1 MIKDLMEPE
10 DLILSTK
17 RWEEDLP
24 PERHWLVKLRSS
36 LWQQKPAL
44 VGVVILLFVIL
55 LALLAPVVAPFD
67 PDEQSFARALKPP
80 LTVHEGKVLLMGTD
94 HLGRDLFSR
103 VVYGSRISI
112 VVGVFAVLFSGGI
125 GLMVGLI
132 SGYFGGKVDY
142 FLMRVADFVLSFPF
156 ILLALAMISILG
168 SSLWLIILVM
178 SLRLWVIYARV
189 VRGNVL
195 SLRETEFVVAARA
208 MGGSPLR
215 IILQHL
221 MPNVLP
227 PVIIIGSLY
236 LGRMIIIEAGLSFL
250 GLGVPPP
257 TPTWGGLL
265 AEGRSYLYV
274 SWWIVT
280 FPGLAITI
288 TVLGTNLVG
297 DWLRDVLDPRL
308 RSR

>member
-1 MIKDLMEPE
+1 MKNARDEASEFIISKKQWE
-10 DLILSTK
+10 D
-17 RWEEDLP
+17 ELP
-24 PERHWLVKLRSS
+24 PETTWFSRLLTS
-36 LWQQKPAL
+36 LWKQKPAL
-44 VGVVILLFVIL
+44 FGVFILFSVLL
-55 LALLAPVVAPFD
+55 LAILAPIISPFD
-67 PDEQSFARALKPP
+67 PDEQLFKRAMKPP
-80 LTVHEGKVLLMGTD
+80 LTVYDGKILFMGSD

-103 VVYGSRISI
+103 IIYGSQVSI
-112 VVGVFAVLFSGGI
+112 IVGFFSVFFSGGI

-142 FLMRVADFVLSFPF
+142 FLMRLADFVLSFPF
-156 ILLALAMISILG
+156 ILMALAFISILG
-168 SSLWLIILVM
+168 SSLFLIIFAI
-178 SLRLWVIYARV
+178 STRLWVIYARV
-189 VRGNVL
+189 VRGSVL
-195 SLRETEFVVAARA
+195 SLRETEFVISAKAV
-208 MGGSPLR
+208 GGSPLR
-215 IILQHL
+215 IILKHL
-221 MPNVLP
+221 MPNVIP
-227 PVIIIGSLY
+227 PVIIIASLY

-265 AEGRSYLYV
+265 AEGRSYIYV

-308 RSR
+308 RTG

>member
-1 MIKDLMEPE
+1 MIKEPTEPE
-10 DLILSTK
+10 DLIISTE

-24 PERHWLVKLRSS
+24 PERHWLERLWAS
-36 LWQQKPAL
+36 LWKQKPAL
-44 VGVVILLFVIL
+44 VGVSILLLVFL
-55 LALLAPVVAPFD
+55 LAIFAPLIAPFD
-67 PDEQSFARALKPP
+67 PDEQSFSRAMKPP
-80 LTVHEGKVLLMGTD
+80 FTPVDGQIYIMGTD

-103 VVYGSRISI
+103 VIYGSRVSI
-112 VVGVFAVLFSGGI
+112 FVGFFAVLFSGGI

-132 SGYFGGKVDY
+132 SGYLGGKVDY
-142 FLMRVADFVLSFPF
+142 FLMRVADFILSFPF
-156 ILLALAMISILG
+156 ILMALAMISILG
-168 SSLWLIILVM
+168 SSVMLIILVISM
-178 SLRLWVIYARV
+178 RLWVIYARV

-195 SLRETEFVVAARA
+195 SLRETEYVVAAKA
-208 MGGSPLR
+208 MGGSSMR

-221 MPNVLP
+221 LPNVLP

-274 SWWIVT
+274 AWWIVT
-280 FPGLAITI
+280 FPGLAITF

-308 RSR
+308 RAR

>member
-1 MIKDLMEPE
+1 MIKDLTEPE
-10 DLILSTK
+10 DLILSRA

-24 PERHWLVKLRSS
+24 PERHWLVRLRSS

-44 VGVVILLFVIL
+44 VGVLILLFVVL
-55 LALLAPVVAPFD
+55 LALLAPLVAPFD
-67 PDEQSFARALKPP
+67 PDEQSFSRALKPP
-80 LTVHEGKVLLMGTD
+80 LTVIDGQILLMGGD

-112 VVGVFAVLFSGGI
+112 VVGFFAVLFSGGI
-125 GLMVGLI
+125 GLMIGLI

-156 ILLALAMISILG
+156 ILMALAMIAILG

-178 SLRLWVIYARV
+178 SMRLWVIYARV

-195 SLRETEFVVAARA
+195 SLRETEFVVAARG
-208 MGGSPLR
+208 MGASPLR

-227 PVIIIGSLY
+227 PVIIIASLY

>member
-1 MIKDLMEPE
+1 
-10 DLILSTK
+10 
-17 RWEEDLP
+17 
-24 PERHWLVKLRSS
+24 
-36 LWQQKPAL
+36 
-44 VGVVILLFVIL
+44 
-55 LALLAPVVAPFD
+55 
-67 PDEQSFARALKPP
+67 
-80 LTVHEGKVLLMGTD
+80 
-94 HLGRDLFSR
+94 
-103 VVYGSRISI
+103 
-112 VVGVFAVLFSGGI
+112 
-125 GLMVGLI
+125 MVGLI

-178 SLRLWVIYARV
+178 SMRLWVIYARV

-195 SLRETEFVVAARA
+195 SLKETEFVVAAKA
-208 MGGSPLR
+208 VGGGQFR

-227 PVIIIGSLY
+227 PVIIIASLY

-308 RSR
+308 RAR